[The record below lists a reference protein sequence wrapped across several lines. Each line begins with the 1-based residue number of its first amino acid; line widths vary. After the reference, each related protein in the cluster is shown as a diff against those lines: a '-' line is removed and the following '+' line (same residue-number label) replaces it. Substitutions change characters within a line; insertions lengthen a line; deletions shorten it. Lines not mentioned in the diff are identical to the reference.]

1 MSYEPTLV
9 ILKKDLD
16 KHKELILDGAWQ
28 YDGSDEKTR
37 GEEGNQT
44 IMEYIQDVYK
54 NHSLVIVGG
63 VELLL
68 CSPCFSSYNKQIR
81 DKLTELKVE
90 FGESW

>member
-28 YDGSDEKTR
+28 YDTSDESTR
-37 GEEGNQT
+37 GGESHQT
-44 IMEYIQDVYK
+44 TMEYIQEIYK
-54 NHSLVIVGG
+54 HTPVTVGG

-68 CSPCFSSYNKQIR
+68 CSPSFSSYNKQIR
-81 DKLTELKVE
+81 NKLDELKVE
-90 FGESW
+90 YGEDW